1 MGCWSILG
9 YLDQERISPYYIN
22 TISSRQVTRRKK
34 NISIR
39 VLLIDPIPKKQNNI
53 KIITWQTVRRIT
65 KEIKEAKGLTVC
77 LYSWTLLRGEKR
89 HSGGWYTLPKAI
101 SLWAWT
107 SRCKVLGSGL
117 EPDVSPT
124 GADPGM
130 FFFFRWGADVD
141 SENTKFLICIALHLK
156 KLRNILDKQILSC
169 LRRNFGFFFYPRV
182 WWWGNEVRIPPPQI
196 NFVLWLITRS
206 SRLPKFS
213 SSIQTLLL

>member
-1 MGCWSILG
+1 MGCRSILG
-9 YLDQERISPYYIN
+9 YLDQDRISPYYIN

-53 KIITWQTVRRIT
+53 KIIAWQTVRRIT

-130 FFFFRWGADVD
+130 FF
-141 SENTKFLICIALHLK
+141 S
-156 KLRNILDKQILSC
+156 
-169 LRRNFGFFFYPRV
+169 FG
-182 WWWGNEVRIPPPQI
+182 GG
-196 NFVLWLITRS
+196 
-206 SRLPKFS
+206 
-213 SSIQTLLL
+213 QTLIQKTQNF

>member
-9 YLDQERISPYYIN
+9 YLDQDRISPYYIN

-53 KIITWQTVRRIT
+53 KIIAWQTVRRIT

-107 SRCKVLGSGL
+107 SRSKVLGSGL

-130 FFFFRWGADVD
+130 FFFF
-141 SENTKFLICIALHLK
+141 
-156 KLRNILDKQILSC
+156 
-169 LRRNFGFFFYPRV
+169 FG
-182 WWWGNEVRIPPPQI
+182 GG
-196 NFVLWLITRS
+196 
-206 SRLPKFS
+206 
-213 SSIQTLLL
+213 QTLIQKTQNF

>member
-9 YLDQERISPYYIN
+9 YLDQDRISPYYIN
-22 TISSRQVTRRKK
+22 TISSRQVIRRKK

-53 KIITWQTVRRIT
+53 KIIAWQTVKRIT
-65 KEIKEAKGLTVC
+65 KEIKGLTVC

-89 HSGGWYTLPKAI
+89 HSGGWYTLPKAT

-107 SRCKVLGSGL
+107 SRCKVLGSDL

-130 FFFFRWGADVD
+130 FFFFFRWGAEVD
-141 SENTKFLICIALHLK
+141 SENTKFLICIALHCTTPK
-156 KLRNILDKQILSC
+156 KAKK
-169 LRRNFGFFFYPRV
+169 Y
-182 WWWGNEVRIPPPQI
+182 
-196 NFVLWLITRS
+196 
-206 SRLPKFS
+206 SR
-213 SSIQTLLL
+213 